1 VPPLCLTAPL
11 GTLRVHLNRIA
22 HRSTTTTACQNVDV
36 SLFFSSFSLF
46 FRRERNRSLCRT
58 PPNTTQH
65 TNITTREKNKNTHIS
80 LQKKSEKPH
89 RKFHLPQF
97 EFFVAATCKLTAP
110 SVAELILRCNTTNGV
125 LEKRVRHDAEH
136 VNVTRPLFLSR
147 SLQLTARPSAGGDGS
162 HGGAVRVVSHDEREE
177 TLDFRQQSWLVA
189 ERNRA
194 PRNARDAQC
203 TTLELVMSTAI

>member
-1 VPPLCLTAPL
+1 M
-11 GTLRVHLNRIA
+11 
-22 HRSTTTTACQNVDV
+22 STCRFFFL
-36 SLFFSSFSLF
+36 LFPFF
-46 FRRERNRSLCRT
+46 FRRERIAHSAAHRHRPTQHNT
-58 PPNTTQH
+58 PTTQRGRKIK
-65 TNITTREKNKNTHIS
+65 TLTFRS
-80 LQKKSEKPH
+80 RKKSEKPH

-97 EFFVAATCKLTAP
+97 EFVVAATCKLTAP
-110 SVAELILRCNTTNGV
+110 SVAELILRCNTTNAV

-147 SLQLTARPSAGGDGS
+147 SLQLTARARPAAGGDGS

-203 TTLELVMSTAI
+203 TILELVMSTAI

>member
-22 HRSTTTTACQNVDV
+22 HRSTTTACQNVDV

-46 FRRERNRSLCRT
+46 FSARANRSLCRT
-58 PPNTTQH
+58 PPPPTTQH
-65 TNITTREKNKNTHIS
+65 TNNTTREKNKKTHIS

-97 EFFVAATCKLTAP
+97 EFVVAATCKLTAP

-136 VNVTRPLFLSR
+136 VNVTRRLSQPL
-147 SLQLTARPSAGGDGS
+147 TSA
-162 HGGAVRVVSHDEREE
+162 HR
-177 TLDFRQQSWLVA
+177 TTFSW
-189 ERNRA
+189 
-194 PRNARDAQC
+194 P
-203 TTLELVMSTAI
+203 